1 MSDRECT
8 FCAIVEGRAPA
19 EVVFE
24 DGETLAF
31 MDINPAN
38 PGHTLVIPKQHVRDI
53 YELDGETAA
62 AVMRVTVRVA
72 RAIKRALQPDGMNL
86 VQSNERAGGQD
97 IFHFHVHIVPRW
109 YGDGLRLARP
119 PEVRR
124 TMPIGEAAARIRGEV
139 SKECMEEEFAEAKG
153 EVKSCE

>member
-1 MSDRECT
+1 MSDRECV
-8 FCAIVEGRAPA
+8 FCAIIEGRAPA

-24 DGETLAF
+24 NEETLAF

-38 PGHTLVIPKQHVRDI
+38 PGHTLVIPKRHVRNV
-53 YELDGETAA
+53 YELDEETAA
-62 AVMRVTVRVA
+62 AVMKVTVGVA

-86 VQSNERAGGQD
+86 VQSNERAGGQE
-97 IFHFHVHIVPRW
+97 IFHFHIHIVPRW

-124 TMPIGEAAARIRGEV
+124 TMAIKEAAARIRREMA
-139 SKECMEEEFAEAKG
+139 KEQD
-153 EVKSCE
+153 

>member
-1 MSDRECT
+1 MDCI
-8 FCAIVEGRAPA
+8 FCAIAEGRAPA

-38 PGHTLVIPKQHVRDI
+38 PGHTLVIPKRHVRDI

-62 AVMRVTVRVA
+62 VVMKTTVKVA
-72 RAIKRALQPDGMNL
+72 RAVRMALQPDGMNL
-86 VQSNERAGGQD
+86 VQSNERAGGQE
-97 IFHFHVHIVPRW
+97 IFHFHIHVIPRW
-109 YGDGLRLARP
+109 YDDGLRLARP

-124 TMPIGEAAARIRGEV
+124 TMPIEEAAARIRREMA
-139 SKECMEEEFAEAKG
+139 KE
-153 EVKSCE
+153 

>member
-1 MSDRECT
+1 MKDRECI

-38 PGHTLVIPKQHVRDI
+38 PGHTLIIPKRHVRDI
-53 YELDGETAA
+53 YELDEETAA
-62 AVMRVTVRVA
+62 VVMRTTVRVA
-72 RAIKRALQPDGMNL
+72 RALKRALQPDGMNL
-86 VQSNERAGGQD
+86 VQSNERAGGQE
-97 IFHFHVHIVPRW
+97 IFHFHIHVIPRW

-124 TMPIGEAAARIRGEV
+124 TMPIEEAVARIR
-139 SKECMEEEFAEAKG
+139 
-153 EVKSCE
+153 CEIARE

>member
-1 MSDRECT
+1 MECI

-38 PGHTLVIPKQHVRDI
+38 PGHTLVIPKQHVRNI
-53 YELDGETAA
+53 YDLDDEAAA
-62 AVMRVTVRVA
+62 AVMRATVRVA
-72 RAIKRALQPDGMNL
+72 RAIKKALQPDGMNL
-86 VQSNERAGGQD
+86 VQSNERAGGQE
-97 IFHFHVHIVPRW
+97 IFHFHMHIIPRW

-119 PEVRR
+119 SEVRR
-124 TMPIGEAAARIRGEV
+124 TMAIKEAAAKIRGEIA
-139 SKECMEEEFAEAKG
+139 KEQD
-153 EVKSCE
+153 

>member
-1 MSDRECT
+1 MVECI

-38 PGHTLVIPKQHVRDI
+38 PGHTLVIPKQHVRNI
-53 YELDGETAA
+53 YDLDDEAAA
-62 AVMRVTVRVA
+62 AVMRATVRVA
-72 RAIKRALQPDGMNL
+72 RAIKKALQPDGMNL
-86 VQSNERAGGQD
+86 VQSNERAGGQE
-97 IFHFHVHIVPRW
+97 IFHFHMHIIPRW

-119 PEVRR
+119 SEVRR
-124 TMPIGEAAARIRGEV
+124 TMAIKEAAAKIRGEIA
-139 SKECMEEEFAEAKG
+139 KEQD
-153 EVKSCE
+153 

>member
-1 MSDRECT
+1 MGDRGCIFCT
-8 FCAIVEGRAPA
+8 IIEGQAPA

-24 DGETLAF
+24 DEETLAF

-38 PGHTLVIPKQHVRDI
+38 PGHTLVIPKRHIQDI
-53 YELDGETAA
+53 YGMDEETAA
-62 AVMRVTVRVA
+62 AVMRTAVRVA

-97 IFHFHVHIVPRW
+97 IFHFHIHVIPRW

-124 TMPIGEAAARIRGEV
+124 TMPIKAAAARISLEV
-139 SKECMEEEFAEAKG
+139 SKECREEG
-153 EVKSCE
+153 SINGG

>member
-1 MSDRECT
+1 MECV
-8 FCAIVEGRAPA
+8 FCDIVEGREPS

-38 PGHTLVIPKQHVRDI
+38 PGHTLVIPKRHVRDI
-53 YELDGETAA
+53 YELDDETAA
-62 AVMRVTVRVA
+62 AVMRTTVRVS

-86 VQSNERAGGQD
+86 VQSNERAASQD
-97 IFHFHVHIVPRW
+97 IFHFHIHIIPRW

-124 TMPIGEAAARIRGEV
+124 TMSIREAAARISREVVRGG
-139 SKECMEEEFAEAKG
+139 AL
-153 EVKSCE
+153 